1 MQSNIKNKEKNIIL
15 LSGIVTNVTIFNSL
29 GIKVEEQFVSGNHCT
44 FNVSSYAKGLYFVKV
59 NNRIVKFIK

>member
-29 GIKVEEQFVSGNHCT
+29 GIKVEEQFVSSNHCT
-44 FNVSSYAKGLYFVKV
+44 FNVSSYAKGLYSLEV